1 MTIFRNQFFCLLNNP
16 IIDIDVMN
24 SVLSAYHLAH
34 CINDYNTHLFKPQFS
49 FYVATKYFVLFEI
62 CYRANVG
69 KYNTL
74 IQVLARNIF
83 LFLENE
89 PLIPKKNVAS

>member
-1 MTIFRNQFFCLLNNP
+1 MVFRIKFCFQLLNNP
-16 IIDIDVMN
+16 IIDINVMS
-24 SVLSAYHLAH
+24 SVLSDYHLAH
-34 CINDYNTHLFKPQFS
+34 CINDYDTRLFKPQFS

-83 LFLENE
+83 LFSENE
-89 PLIPKKNVAS
+89 LLIPTKNVAS

>member
-1 MTIFRNQFFCLLNNP
+1 
-16 IIDIDVMN
+16 MN

-89 PLIPKKNVAS
+89 PLIPKKNVASEKLHNTIDQK